1 MIDQLNKHIFPII
14 NKLLTLKAI
23 ILYDLVLVEYIHD

>member
-1 MIDQLNKHIFPII
+1 MIVKVNKHFSPILH
-14 NKLLTLKAI
+14 KLLTLKAI